1 LGTIVPL
8 SKLTDRRPAPQCGP
22 EREKET
28 ATKLTC
34 KKKVLRYNPTGGSGI
49 AALAPHSFPSWLL
62 YTSTGWF
69 STLEKGGSDDLSRM
83 LLLSL
88 LQLLVGLDCVLGAP
102 AGREVYRMPQSALKG
117 KQTLCLAGDTWG
129 H

>member
-1 LGTIVPL
+1 MWA
-8 SKLTDRRPAPQCGP
+8 R
-22 EREKET
+22 ERERDRNE
-28 ATKLTC
+28 ADLQ
-34 KKKVLRYNPTGGSGI
+34 KKSAPIQPNGRLRDCSACSSLVP
-49 AALAPHSFPSWLL
+49 AWLL